1 MKKCLNEKSE
11 WYEKNMN
18 AQNQLKLFEN
28 PTVLASQIMST
39 KNVCESHSTFIDFSD
54 YFGVMNTLSL

>member
-39 KNVCESHSTFIDFSD
+39 KKVCKSHSTFIDFSD